1 MELVVE
7 RCAGLDVHKD
17 LVVAC
22 VRVPRG
28 RRRAKDRDR
37 ELLRLH
43 RGLACPA

>member
-22 VRVPRG
+22 VRHPGPDGVR
-28 RRRAKDRDR
+28 KTEDR
-37 ELLRLH
+37 ELFGVH
-43 RGLACPA
+43 G